1 LIYIDTSV
9 VLAHLLAED
18 RTPPPR
24 LWLEPLVA
32 SRLLHFETWTRI
44 HAKGLA
50 VSHGEALRA
59 NLARIAVIEMQP
71 FVLQRACEPFPAP
84 VRTLDALHLAAIE
97 FLRTHGQTVALAS
110 YDQRMKDAARALSI
124 PLFDL

>member
-1 LIYIDTSV
+1 LIYTDTSV

-24 LWLEPLVA
+24 LWSEPLVA
-32 SRLLHFETWTRI
+32 SRLLHFEIWTRI
-44 HAKGLA
+44 HARGLA
-50 VSHGEALRA
+50 ASHGEVVRA

-71 FVLQRACEPFPAP
+71 FVLQRASEAFPAP
-84 VRTLDALHLAAIE
+84 VRTLDALHLASIE

-110 YDQRMKDAARALSI
+110 YDERMKDAARALSI
-124 PLFDL
+124 PLFQL